1 MSGSARS
8 ISLSIPVDVTAAW
21 VHTEGV
27 SSTTQR
33 LVTRAKALIAS
44 GLHPLRAID
53 QAREEIAAAPAA
65 VRLATVI
72 LAATR

>member
-1 MSGSARS
+1 
-8 ISLSIPVDVTAAW
+8 
-21 VHTEGV
+21 V
-27 SSTTQR
+27 SSTTRR
-33 LVTRAKALIAS
+33 LVTRAKELMAS

>member
-1 MSGSARS
+1 MIYCRLPLAVMTNGGN
-8 ISLSIPVDVTAAW
+8 
-21 VHTEGV
+21 TENV
-27 SSTTQR
+27 STTTRR
-33 LVTRAKALIAS
+33 LVDRAKELMAT

-65 VRLATVI
+65 VRLASVI

>member
-1 MSGSARS
+1 MSGFAQS
-8 ISLSIPVDVTAAW
+8 ISLSISVDVPMSW
-21 VHTEGV
+21 VHTENV
-27 SSTTQR
+27 STTTRR
-33 LVTRAKALIAS
+33 LVDRAKELMAS

-65 VRLATVI
+65 VRLASVI